1 MNLLNLRDR
10 QIFWDLG
17 QDYGLLCRKS
27 CYYLLEKKEDFKL
40 GLEIELY
47 RNCNE
52 NKSL

>member
-27 CYYLLEKKEDFKL
+27 CYYLLEKKKTL
-40 GLEIELY
+40 
-47 RNCNE
+47 N
-52 NKSL
+52 